1 MEAVSKSWDV
11 NTFWS

>member
-1 MEAVSKSWDV
+1 MEAVGKSWDV